1 MRRRGN
7 WLDATIEIRITL
19 KLEGFVM
26 YLFVRLLPILAF
38 ASAIIAPSASFAAV
52 RHCGG
57 LFSDS
62 TATVAG
68 QQTTSSQTFVNLP
81 GAAINFDNSGDCV
94 IVHFSAQARA
104 KLPEK
109 VRIRAILDG
118 EEVAFPLVEW
128 STPTNE
134 DDGRSATFLFPNV
147 SVAPHTVRIQFLSVE
162 GGTVAISRGLLSIRY
177 SPIE

>member
-1 MRRRGN
+1 MN
-7 WLDATIEIRITL
+7 LL
-19 KLEGFVM
+19 
-26 YLFVRLLPILAF
+26 VRLLPVLTCATG
-38 ASAIIAPSASFAAV
+38 IIAPSASFAAV
-52 RHCGG
+52 THCNI
-57 LFSDS
+57 LFADS
-62 TATVAG
+62 AATIPG
-68 QQTTSSQTFVNLP
+68 QQTTSSQTFVNLA
-81 GAAINFDNSGDCV
+81 GAAITFTSSLDCL
-94 IVHFSAQARA
+94 IVHFTAQVRA

-109 VRIRAILDG
+109 VRIRAILEG

-162 GGTVAISRGLLSIRY
+162 GGTVALSRGLLSIRY